1 MTSLSHMWVLRRLG
15 ALAAT
20 LFIGSL
26 VVYGALYLAPGDPAS
41 LLVGGS
47 KPSPEALEAVR
58 REFHLNDPLWQ
69 SYLRWLGD
77 ALHGDFGTSIANRA
91 QVSELLSSRIGN
103 TLFLVVYAAAFT
115 VAGGIL
121 IGAIAGWRGGRTATG
136 TTAVTTILMAAPTFA
151 VAVILI
157 TVFASGFGWFPVF
170 GAGDGFVDHLW
181 HLTLPALSLGFAWLA
196 YVANITQE
204 SIRRDMDAEYVETA
218 RSRGIA
224 DATIL
229 RRHVLRNASGP
240 ILAVSGISVA
250 GMLASTAV
258 VEQAFGIDG
267 IGSLLVQSAARQ
279 DVVVVQ
285 AITLILI
292 ATFIVMNTLVDV
304 LSAVLDPR
312 LAAGA
317 GQ

>member
-1 MTSLSHMWVLRRLG
+1 MSSFREIWVLKRFG
-15 ALAAT
+15 ALVAT
-20 LFIGSL
+20 LLIGSI
-26 VVYGALYLAPGDPAS
+26 VVYGAMYLAPGDPAS

-47 KPSPEALEAVR
+47 KPSPEALAAVR
-58 REFHLNDPLWQ
+58 REFHLDDPFWQ
-69 SYLRWLGD
+69 SYLHWLG
-77 ALHGDFGTSIANRA
+77 ASLHGDFGVSMANRA
-91 QVSELLSSRIGN
+91 PVSELIGSRLGN
-103 TLFLVVYAAAFT
+103 TVLLVVYAGLFT

-121 IGAIAGWRGGRTATG
+121 LGAVAGWRGGRTATA
-136 TTAVTTILMAAPTFA
+136 TTAVSTILMAAPTFA
-151 VAVILI
+151 VAVVLI
-157 TVFASGFGWFPVF
+157 TVFASGLGWFPVF
-170 GAGDGFVDHLW
+170 GAGHGFVDRLW

-218 RSRGIA
+218 RSRGIG

-240 ILAVSGISVA
+240 ILAVSGISIA
-250 GMLASTAV
+250 GMFASTAV

-267 IGSLLVQSAARQ
+267 IGALLVQSAARQ

-292 ATFIVMNTLVDV
+292 ATFIAMNTLVDV
-304 LSAVLDPR
+304 ISAVLDPR

-317 GQ
+317 GR